1 VAGKLPASLLDET
14 GQTLNHV
21 VRTRLPADR
30 WPAVATAMH
39 RVDNAVRAGE
49 PAALRHELDQLRW
62 VVQPPGPH
70 RPTSAA
76 QFGSTP
82 PQMPSGAMSPQSAF
96 PGYVAYAPPR
106 RSFVR
111 RWWWLIAAAL
121 GSVLVV
127 VFAASIMMVGDSGNS
142 ISPTMDPTLTPDVPP
157 TSRTTATLD
166 QPPTSRTTATT
177 GAPPTSRTAT
187 TGAPTTTRT
196 GGPPTTSVAPPPT
209 AESDGGSVVLVGVL
223 VALAAVVAAV
233 VVVVN
238 IRRKQSRVSSHPG
251 HGTTTAEPRPFV
263 SPSLLMPAPREV
275 VEFANRTVLSLAA
288 HGGRP

>member
-21 VRTRLPADR
+21 VRAQLPADR
-30 WPAVATAMH
+30 WRAVATAMH

-49 PAALRHELDQLRW
+49 PAELRHELDQLRW

-70 RPTSAA
+70 RPTSTA
-76 QFGSTP
+76 QSGSTP
-82 PQMPSGAMSPQSAF
+82 PQLSPGAMPPPQMLPGASSPQSDF
-96 PGYVAYAPPR
+96 RGYMGYGPPR

-121 GSVLVV
+121 GSLLVV
-127 VFAASIMMVGDSGNS
+127 VFAASIMMVGDSGTS
-142 ISPTMDPTLTPDVPP
+142 ISPTVDITRTPDV
-157 TSRTTATLD
+157 
-166 QPPTSRTTATT
+166 
-177 GAPPTSRTAT
+177 PPTSRTAT
-187 TGAPTTTRT
+187 TGAPTTTGT
-196 GGPPTTSVAPPPT
+196 GGPPTTPSVAPPP
-209 AESDGGSVVLVGVL
+209 AADSDGGGVDPVLVLVG
-223 VALAAVVAAV
+223 LAAVIAAV

-238 IRRKQSRVSSHPG
+238 IRRKRSRVSSPPG
-251 HGTTTAEPRPFV
+251 HGATMAAPRQFV
-263 SPSLLMPAPREV
+263 NPPLLMPAPREV